1 MEPIPAC
8 FSEPRKQHPLHDRF
22 REFHTE
28 IEQIVGVSQGYLVN
42 ASVGQGNWAQVPWVA
57 VFDKLVTT
65 SAQRGYYVVYLF
77 SNDGQR
83 VYLSLNQGTTEAH
96 EQFGKAYI
104 DALAGRAAEFWL
116 LIGDRARQ
124 DLLPGAIDLSATQ
137 VLGRGYAAGN
147 ITAIE
152 YRRDQLPNE
161 DKLVSDLRHVLD
173 LYEYLIYG
181 KGIGAPEEIEI
192 PSASNKSSSHE
203 SQIEARR
210 MRIHVRVER
219 NRKLADDAKKFHGT
233 VCKACGFDFGER
245 YGERGQGYIEAHHLT
260 SLSELRGRPTALN
273 PETDFTV
280 LCSNCHAMV
289 HRTLKPLTISELKR
303 LIR

>member
-8 FSEPRKQHPLHDRF
+8 FSEPRKQHPLHDQF
-22 REFHTE
+22 RALGTE
-28 IEQIVGVSQGYLVN
+28 IEQIVGVNQGSLVK
-42 ASVGQGNWAQVPWVA
+42 ASVGLGNWAEVPWVA

-65 SAQRGYYVVYLF
+65 TAQRGYYVVYLF
-77 SNDGQR
+77 SNDGKR
-83 VYLSLNQGTTEAH
+83 VYLSLNQGTTQAKA
-96 EQFGKAYI
+96 QFGKAYI

-116 LIGDRARQ
+116 LIGDRGRKE
-124 DLLPGAIDLSATQ
+124 LLPGVIDLSATGY
-137 VLGRGYAAGN
+137 LGRGYAAGN
-147 ITAIE
+147 IAAIE
-152 YRRDQLPNE
+152 YRRDQLLTE
-161 DKLVSDLRHVLD
+161 DKLVSDLQHVLG
-173 LYEYLIYG
+173 LYEYLIYEQ
-181 KGIGAPEEIEI
+181 GIGTPEDIEI
-192 PSASNKSSSHE
+192 PSATNKSSSQE

-210 MRIHVRVER
+210 MRNHVRVER
-219 NRKLADDAKKFHGT
+219 NRKLAKDAKKFHGT

-245 YGERGQGYIEAHHLT
+245 YGDHGHGYIEAHHLT
-260 SLSELRGRPTALN
+260 PFSELHGRPTALD